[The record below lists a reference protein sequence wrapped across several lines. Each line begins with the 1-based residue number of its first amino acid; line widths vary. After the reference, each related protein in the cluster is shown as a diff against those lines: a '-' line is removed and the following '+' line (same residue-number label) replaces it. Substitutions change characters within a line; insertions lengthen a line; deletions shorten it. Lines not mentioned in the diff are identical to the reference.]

1 MNIVLIGSGNV
12 ATVLGKSLKEAGHNI
27 AAIVSRNKEHAME
40 LARILQ
46 ADSTTDIKHI
56 YTDADLYIIAVA
68 DNAVKEVAESLHIQ
82 GKIVVHTSGAV
93 SKDILRNVTKNYG
106 VLYPLQSL
114 RKEINYKPV
123 IPLLIDSNN
132 PETLNAIRLLAE
144 SISSKVAVAN
154 DEQRLKLH
162 VAAVMAANFSNHL
175 YTLTV
180 DYCSRENIPFYM
192 LIPLIQETAIR
203 LNEFAPKDTQTGPAI
218 RGDYTTIQKHLELL
232 ADYPQLKSLYESIS
246 KSITDFYG
254 K

>member
-12 ATVLGKSLKEAGHNI
+12 ATVLGKSLKEAGHDI
-27 AAIVSRNKEHAME
+27 AEVVSRNYEHANG
-40 LARILQ
+40 LASILHTHSNTDLKNIYPN
-46 ADSTTDIKHI
+46 ADI
-56 YTDADLYIIAVA
+56 YIIAVG
-68 DNAVKEVAESLHIQ
+68 DNAVKEIAESLRMQ
-82 GKIVVHTSGAV
+82 KKIVVHTSGAV
-93 SKDILRNVTKNYG
+93 SKDIFQNTSENYG

-132 PETLNAIRLLAE
+132 PETLATVRLLAE
-144 SISSKVAVAN
+144 SISSQLAIPD

-162 VAAVMAANFSNHL
+162 VAAVMTANFSSHL
-175 YTLTV
+175 YTLTA
-180 DYCSRENIPFYM
+180 DYCIKENIPFKM
-192 LIPLIQETAIR
+192 LIPLIQETADR

-218 RGDYTTIQKHLELL
+218 RGDFATIQKHLALL
-232 ADYPQLKSLYESIS
+232 AAYPRLKNLYESIS